1 MSESNEADL
10 GQLGADHAQEQLE
23 SDHFR
28 NWVLDELHNPPE
40 DRITDPRQIARNML
54 QQLVWDTE
62 RQLRVE
68 DVVGRSLTRA
78 ETKEF
83 MDGFREAA
91 KSRESLEWLTEIV
104 SEEMDAGTMSEIA
117 AKFRVGDA
125 VTVSAPHG
133 VERGKIVGP
142 ARRTGDVTLQI
153 DFGGTVQPFRRDKEG
168 NWRDPG
174 GTQVQIAVASGGMN
188 EAPRKGRTIKA
199 DDGSIVAHVH
209 PKPYSGLERTQWI
222 AVLTKT
228 GAKSWDIGRYGA
240 RSAIKDFA
248 NAQGT
253 TVRVEFEGRE
263 VSKVYPDSDRWAPT
277 TRPLHESGGHG
288 PSHLEKR
295 RHGGYGQPDFVS
307 TTYHGI
313 PIATMT
319 DAELRKYTQ
328 RAWDAN
334 EGDELRG
341 LRAEAKR
348 RGVRVAEMR
357 ESPDR
362 GDDWL
367 ASERKRLLATWSRK
381 DLISW
386 LVWNDP
392 NGIWTDKDMI
402 ANDMDPM
409 TQEDAVEQVME
420 FVKDNRET
428 PEEMK
433 IGSSR
438 MGEAPRRPRKS
449 ARFPYRHEDAIVTD
463 PTLLPSALADRY
475 EKDFRARGLQADVT
489 DSQTTMPRNWD
500 FGNTTELT
508 VNGKSV
514 TISIRFASNEVSG
527 TAAVR
532 EAGTPWSSGNVVG
545 MARASTAESVITQL
559 VSDTADH
566 LK

>member
-1 MSESNEADL
+1 MDNLQFTTRSPDYNQTVIVVISNESGDNVALDIYANERL
-10 GQLGADHAQEQLE
+10 SDRYENISTFLFGPDGYTSRTVSVAAMKETIEDVLEDRSRLRRLLAGPGRGHGREEETEEAKAGKEEGEAGAAMSLHQLGADHAQEQLE

-104 SEEMDAGTMSEIA
+104 SEEMDAGTMSETA

-125 VTVSAPHG
+125 VAVSAPHG

-209 PKPYSGLERTQWI
+209 PKPYSGLERTQWV

-240 RSAIKDFA
+240 PVGD
-248 NAQGT
+248 QG
-253 TVRVEFEGRE
+253 
-263 VSKVYPDSDRWAPT
+263 
-277 TRPLHESGGHG
+277 
-288 PSHLEKR
+288 
-295 RHGGYGQPDFVS
+295 
-307 TTYHGI
+307 
-313 PIATMT
+313 
-319 DAELRKYTQ
+319 LRK
-328 RAWDAN
+328 RA
-334 EGDELRG
+334 GDHGSRRVRG
-341 LRAEAKR
+341 T
-348 RGVRVAEMR
+348 RGVEGVPGLG
-357 ESPDR
+357 SV
-362 GDDWL
+362 G
-367 ASERKRLLATWSRK
+367 
-381 DLISW
+381 
-386 LVWNDP
+386 
-392 NGIWTDKDMI
+392 
-402 ANDMDPM
+402 AND
-409 TQEDAVEQVME
+409 
-420 FVKDNRET
+420 
-428 PEEMK
+428 
-433 IGSSR
+433 G
-438 MGEAPRRPRKS
+438 
-449 ARFPYRHEDAIVTD
+449 
-463 PTLLPSALADRY
+463 
-475 EKDFRARGLQADVT
+475 
-489 DSQTTMPRNWD
+489 
-500 FGNTTELT
+500 
-508 VNGKSV
+508 
-514 TISIRFASNEVSG
+514 
-527 TAAVR
+527 AA
-532 EAGTPWSSGNVVG
+532 A
-545 MARASTAESVITQL
+545 
-559 VSDTADH
+559 
-566 LK
+566 

>member
-1 MSESNEADL
+1 M
-10 GQLGADHAQEQLE
+10 
-23 SDHFR
+23 
-28 NWVLDELHNPPE
+28 
-40 DRITDPRQIARNML
+40 
-54 QQLVWDTE
+54 
-62 RQLRVE
+62 
-68 DVVGRSLTRA
+68 
-78 ETKEF
+78 
-83 MDGFREAA
+83 
-91 KSRESLEWLTEIV
+91 
-104 SEEMDAGTMSEIA
+104 
-117 AKFRVGDA
+117 
-125 VTVSAPHG
+125 
-133 VERGKIVGP
+133 
-142 ARRTGDVTLQI
+142 
-153 DFGGTVQPFRRDKEG
+153 
-168 NWRDPG
+168 
-174 GTQVQIAVASGGMN
+174 
-188 EAPRKGRTIKA
+188 
-199 DDGSIVAHVH
+199 
-209 PKPYSGLERTQWI
+209 
-222 AVLTKT
+222 
-228 GAKSWDIGRYGA
+228 
-240 RSAIKDFA
+240 
-248 NAQGT
+248 
-253 TVRVEFEGRE
+253 
-263 VSKVYPDSDRWAPT
+263 SKVYPDSDRWAPT
-277 TRPLHESGGHG
+277 TGPLHESGGHG

-348 RGVRVAEMR
+348 RGVRVAEMREASVKRNFSTADGKKFETIEAAIVHALKMQKTHGRTEYIYRGGIAVYKMDPESMGGEWLTEMR